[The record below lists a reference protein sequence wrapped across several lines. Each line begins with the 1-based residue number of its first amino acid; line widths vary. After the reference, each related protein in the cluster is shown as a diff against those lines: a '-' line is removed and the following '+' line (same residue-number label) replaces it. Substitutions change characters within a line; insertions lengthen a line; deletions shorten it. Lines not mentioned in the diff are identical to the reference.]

1 LDADDLKA
9 IFSKLGD
16 QLKLKA
22 LMMKLSNC
30 TVVVEKD
37 RTLTITNDDI
47 EIIDEE
53 VADRLFPLQ
62 GNSVA
67 ADDSAKVDN
76 NNESF
81 SDEDDDDDYE
91 DDKENKKK
99 EDNIETLLLF
109 VKLPKF
115 SNNVEKSLQSG
126 ELWSNNKMRC
136 QLINELSVFYSAEK
150 DFILDNSKQY
160 KKVGLKLLSTYQL
173 FRKEIDQVC
182 DEMNMNIRSNN
193 TKNCTK
199 KKLIQPWVS
208 EFL

>member
-1 LDADDLKA
+1 
-9 IFSKLGD
+9 
-16 QLKLKA
+16 
-22 LMMKLSNC
+22 MMKLSNC

-91 DDKENKKK
+91 DDKEYKKK
-99 EDNIETLLLF
+99 EDNIETL
-109 VKLPKF
+109 
-115 SNNVEKSLQSG
+115 
-126 ELWSNNKMRC
+126 
-136 QLINELSVFYSAEK
+136 
-150 DFILDNSKQY
+150 
-160 KKVGLKLLSTYQL
+160 
-173 FRKEIDQVC
+173 
-182 DEMNMNIRSNN
+182 
-193 TKNCTK
+193 
-199 KKLIQPWVS
+199 
-208 EFL
+208 

>member
-1 LDADDLKA
+1 M
-9 IFSKLGD
+9 I
-16 QLKLKA
+16 
-22 LMMKLSNC
+22 KLSTC
-30 TVVVEKD
+30 TVVIEKD
-37 RTLTITNDDI
+37 KTLTIKNDDI

-53 VADRLFPLQ
+53 VADRLSPRQ

-76 NNESF
+76 KNESF
-81 SDEDDDDDYE
+81 SDKDDDDDNE
-91 DDKENKKK
+91 DD
-99 EDNIETLLLF
+99 NIVTLLLF
-109 VKLPKF
+109 VKLPKY

-126 ELWSNNKMRC
+126 ELWSNKKIRC

-199 KKLIQPWVS
+199 KKLIQP
-208 EFL
+208 